1 MCISCYGA
9 FLTLFQ
15 LLVFRHVWKQ
25 ASIIQVWRESMAQK
39 GLVIW
44 ERLKIPASQFL
55 THFSIGYFGIRAY
68 PWCVYQEPLF
78 ILQEGELEEK
88 KDVGKS

>member
-1 MCISCYGA
+1 METS
-9 FLTLFQ
+9 FHNTSL
-15 LLVFRHVWKQ
+15 
-25 ASIIQVWRESMAQK
+25 
-39 GLVIW
+39 
-44 ERLKIPASQFL
+44 ERVNGPEGTCNLGKLKIPASQFL